1 MVGASMVGASTK
13 NAFSLTF
20 YILFIT
26 KAVPPLNYLIRRVMA
41 ECSLSL
47 DRDNKYK
54 VRRFQNY
61 PVFSLQFCQIHK
73 VVF

>member
-1 MVGASMVGASTK
+1 MSTVGASTE
-13 NAFSLTF
+13 NTCSLKC

-26 KAVPPLNYLIRRVMA
+26 KAVPPLNYFIRRVMA

-61 PVFSLQFCQIHK
+61 PAFSLQFCQIHK